1 MALLLTDLG
10 QVVRKRALTGLAIGF
25 YACYAEEQFVKKMVI
40 EKTFSLSLPDLLTKK
55 QNCGILVDE
64 ETRCG
69 GRL

>member
-40 EKTFSLSLPDLLTKK
+40 EKNILFIFTR
-55 QNCGILVDE
+55 LVDK
-64 ETRCG
+64 ETKLWYSC
-69 GRL
+69 